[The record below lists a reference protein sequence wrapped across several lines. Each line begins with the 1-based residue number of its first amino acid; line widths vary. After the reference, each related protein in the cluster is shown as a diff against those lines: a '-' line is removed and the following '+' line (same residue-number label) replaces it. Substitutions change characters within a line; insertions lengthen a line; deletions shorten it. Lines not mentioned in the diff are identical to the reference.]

1 MSSTPGRKRQRPRK
15 VPVALPADESGAS
28 AWLRSIRFSGLT
40 IAALTL
46 IVLAVVVL
54 APGLRILVEQ
64 RNEVDALRADVA
76 AQREAVDSLSR
87 ERERW
92 NDTNY
97 LETLARERLDYV
109 FPGEY
114 TYLVIDDAETVTTAD
129 GLPISDDIQT
139 AEVDWVQSMLS
150 SVLSAGLGD
159 AAAPPPSGVSSDQG

>member
-1 MSSTPGRKRQRPRK
+1 MSTTPRKNRQRTRK
-15 VPVALPADESGAS
+15 VPVALPVDESGPS
-28 AWLRSIRFSGLT
+28 AWLRSIRFSGFT

-76 AQREAVDSLSR
+76 AQKDAVHTLSR
-87 ERERW
+87 ERDRW

-97 LETLARERLDYV
+97 LETLARGRLDYV
-109 FPGEY
+109 FPGEL
-114 TYLVIDDAETVTTAD
+114 TYSVIDDADTVTTSD

-139 AEVDWVQSMLS
+139 ADVDWVRSMLS

-159 AAAPPPSGVSSDQG
+159 APAAASADTSADQG